1 MKNMREVKKMKE
13 NGITLVALVI
23 TIIILLVLAGV
34 SIATLTN
41 TGIFEKAKEA
51 KEKTREAEENQAKTL
66 SEYEKA
72 IDINSENTLV
82 YKVNNGTI
90 KIGDYVSYEPDTVTS
105 TDEQYKTLISNLKTY
120 SGNTDNTEARITQ
133 EKLKWRV
140 LDIKDGQVRLIS
152 DEPTSTNLSLRSYNG
167 YNNAVKLLDDTC
179 NTLYSN
185 SKLANKVQNLKIED
199 IQDKMVETEL
209 SSSYGKMYEI
219 ENKYIPDIL
228 LNEKDQIVDEEKGT
242 ELNISEQKELIN
254 QTEKKQAKILKIKS
268 THWAK
273 KMKDTDFENSKYYEL
288 FINNGNNYNK
298 YWLSSRC
305 ISYYLGTAFYIIS
318 GVGSGEIKQDAL
330 YSSKDTT
337 DYFTRALRPCVTL
350 NSNVQLDTTNSGDG
364 SIAEQAYVIK

>member
-254 QTEKKQAKILKIKS
+254 QTEKKQAKTLKIKN
-268 THWAK
+268 THWSK
-273 KMKDTDFENSKYYEL
+273 KNERYRL
-288 FINNGNNYNK
+288 
-298 YWLSSRC
+298 
-305 ISYYLGTAFYIIS
+305 
-318 GVGSGEIKQDAL
+318 
-330 YSSKDTT
+330 
-337 DYFTRALRPCVTL
+337 
-350 NSNVQLDTTNSGDG
+350 
-364 SIAEQAYVIK
+364 